1 MFLVTRFVCSPGLYP
16 NHSDKR
22 RVGERKK
29 EGQVCLTQQKVLV
42 GTLTRWR
49 WDDTSQIARFPLES
63 KVKMLDKWACGTT
76 TVCSHTRI
84 QGEVNV
90 M

>member
-1 MFLVTRFVCSPGLYP
+1 MRERGGTGL
-16 NHSDKR
+16 SDAAES
-22 RVGERKK
+22 VG
-29 EGQVCLTQQKVLV
+29 GNLDKVEV
-42 GTLTRWR
+42 
-49 WDDTSQIARFPLES
+49 DDTSQIARFPLES
-63 KVKMLDKWACGTT
+63 KVKMLDKWAGGTS